1 MILLDTNVI
10 SELMRETCDPV
21 VAHWFS
27 LNEGDAAL
35 PAIAIAELAFG
46 IAKLPDGARRNAL
59 ASQLAEWRLRFAER
73 SPGFTAN
80 TAMLYG
86 EIMAGSRQQGR
97 PMAIPDAQI
106 AAIAREQDCALAT
119 RNGKDFATASV
130 TLIDPWDAKSSPR
143 P

>member
-10 SELMRETCDPV
+10 SELMRENADPG

-27 LNEGDAAL
+27 QNERDLAL

-46 IAKLPDGARRNAL
+46 IAKLPAGARRNAL
-59 ASQLAEWRLRFAER
+59 TQQLAEWRLRFADR

-86 EIMAGSRQQGR
+86 EVMTDARRSGHN
-97 PMAIPDAQI
+97 MAIPDAHI
-106 AAIAREQDCALAT
+106 AAIALELNCALAT
-119 RNGKDFATASV
+119 RNGADFATTTVA
-130 TLIDPWDAKSSPR
+130 LINPWQAG
-143 P
+143 

>member
-10 SELMRETCDPV
+10 SELMRETCDPG

-27 LNEGDAAL
+27 LNDGEAAL

-46 IAKLPDGARRNAL
+46 IAKLPEGARRNAL
-59 ASQLAEWRLRFAER
+59 ASKLAEWRLRFAGR

-86 EIMAGSRQQGR
+86 EIMANARRNGHN
-97 PMAIPDAQI
+97 MAVPDAQI

-119 RNGKDFATASV
+119 RNGKDFATTPV
-130 TLIDPWDAKSSPR
+130 VLINPWETK
-143 P
+143 

>member
-10 SELMRETCDPV
+10 SELMREACDPG

-35 PAIAIAELAFG
+35 PAMAIAELAFG
-46 IAKLPDGARRNAL
+46 IAKLPEGARRNAL
-59 ASQLAEWRLRFAER
+59 TSQLAEWRLRFAER

-86 EIMAGSRQQGR
+86 EIMAGARQQGHT
-97 PMAIPDAQI
+97 MAVPDAQI
-106 AAIAREQDCALAT
+106 AAIALELDGALAT
-119 RNGKDFATASV
+119 RNGKDFATTSV
-130 TLIDPWDAKSSPR
+130 TLINPWDAK
-143 P
+143 

>member
-10 SELMRETCDPV
+10 SELMRETCDAR
-21 VAHWFS
+21 VAQWFS

-46 IAKLPDGARRNAL
+46 IAKLPEGARRNAL
-59 ASQLAEWRLRFAER
+59 ASKLGEWRMRFADR

-86 EIMAGSRQQGR
+86 EVMANARRSGHN
-97 PMAIPDAQI
+97 MAVPDAQI
-106 AAIAREQDCALAT
+106 AAIAMEQGCPLAT
-119 RNGKDFATASV
+119 RNGKDFATTSL
-130 TLIDPWDAKSSPR
+130 TLINPWDAD
-143 P
+143 